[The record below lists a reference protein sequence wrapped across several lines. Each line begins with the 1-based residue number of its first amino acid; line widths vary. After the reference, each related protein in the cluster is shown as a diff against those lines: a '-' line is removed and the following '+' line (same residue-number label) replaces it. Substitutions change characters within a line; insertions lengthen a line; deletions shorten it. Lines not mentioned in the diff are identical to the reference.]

1 MFLANQFMESNTVDF
16 ISIGSGPISIF
27 EALHQ
32 EAKGKSVLLIDQSS
46 SIGGAWRTTN
56 IEGIG
61 ELEIGCHIWS
71 LDKASFEFIRSTL
84 DIHLLPLKPQ
94 PYLIKGG
101 KRISYDWK
109 TNIITLRRFF
119 SNLKSLNW
127 KRMQLDWKSPMYRL
141 SLFPSKYLYPSRGA
155 TEFIEALQKRI
166 DDSKLSFRMNEE
178 VQKAIVSDDSC
189 QLELKSGEEISGKE
203 LIITRLSNLQSI
215 EWKGAKIKPEYR
227 QFDYVHVHLVLS
239 NSEGRAFS
247 YIRWMDD
254 EMIHRISDI
263 TDQTKG
269 TASFDKGKRVLIV
282 GVHGHVYHD
291 HEEEDL
297 IDKIM
302 TKLRSLKL
310 IAASTA
316 LDHSQFNVFPS
327 YYPGAETR
335 GEIEAITSKNLSVL
349 PSTDLIYA
357 IHAQLP
363 RWRETLQP

>member
-1 MFLANQFMESNTVDF
+1 
-16 ISIGSGPISIF
+16 
-27 EALHQ
+27 
-32 EAKGKSVLLIDQSS
+32 
-46 SIGGAWRTTN
+46 
-56 IEGIG
+56 
-61 ELEIGCHIWS
+61 
-71 LDKASFEFIRSTL
+71 
-84 DIHLLPLKPQ
+84 
-94 PYLIKGG
+94 
-101 KRISYDWK
+101 
-109 TNIITLRRFF
+109 
-119 SNLKSLNW
+119 
-127 KRMQLDWKSPMYRL
+127 
-141 SLFPSKYLYPSRGA
+141 
-155 TEFIEALQKRI
+155 
-166 DDSKLSFRMNEE
+166 
-178 VQKAIVSDDSC
+178 
-189 QLELKSGEEISGKE
+189 
-203 LIITRLSNLQSI
+203 
-215 EWKGAKIKPEYR
+215 
-227 QFDYVHVHLVLS
+227 
-239 NSEGRAFS
+239 
-247 YIRWMDD
+247 
-254 EMIHRISDI
+254 MIHRISDI

-363 RWRETLQP
+363 RWRETLQPYILTLIDA